1 MAIFRG
7 RMQWVSGF
15 ASLFAVALAAVL
27 LMLALS
33 GCGRKV
39 VAPAPVVEARKEQC
53 PQPVASVERRMCQRE
68 RLWNV
73 GYALRESN
81 APLCAGRTVLDD
93 GVMVVSTD
101 TLDDMLSSV
110 RWGDLGAFVEM
121 RRWRE
126 AYAREY
132 GLDARHRVI
141 SVLRGSGGEEAGIR
155 PGDVLVAVN
164 GQPLPTGKLAA
175 RTLRWQVTK
184 ALGAG
189 DTVTYTVE
197 RDGLRMDVPVRFHRV
212 CDTVMDV
219 EVRDSV
225 DAFTTGQS
233 IHVTI
238 GFLEHFSDDADLAAV
253 LSREMARHIRQP
265 KGGGATSAAPGA
277 VSSKGDRTDRPGVH
291 GYYGMPPA
299 GELARP
305 EASGAAMLPREHDID
320 RLALFCMARAGYDH
334 RRAGATFEA
343 LAALPPSR
351 RAVLQGEARPASQR
365 VQPDAEV
372 AQAGQAGQA
381 DAQSRAA
388 RLARA
393 VTEIDARLAE
403 GQPLIP

>member
-15 ASLFAVALAAVL
+15 APLFAVALAAVL

-33 GCGRKV
+33 GCGRRT
-39 VAPAPVVEARKEQC
+39 VAPAPVVEAKKEQC

-155 PGDVLVAVN
+155 PGDMLVAVN
-164 GQPLPTGKLAA
+164 DQPLPTGKLAA

-265 KGGGATSAAPGA
+265 KGGGATSAAPG
-277 VSSKGDRTDRPGVH
+277 VH

-305 EASGAAMLPREHDID
+305 EASGAAMLPREYDID

-334 RRAGATFEA
+334 RRAGTTFEA

-372 AQAGQAGQA
+372 AEVGQGAQA

-393 VTEIDARLAE
+393 VAEIDARLAE

>member
-7 RMQWVSGF
+7 RMQWISGF

-33 GCGRKV
+33 GCGRKA

-164 GQPLPTGKLAA
+164 GQSLPTGKLAA

-197 RDGLRMDVPVRFHRV
+197 RDGMRMDVPVRFHRV

-238 GFLEHFSDDADLAAV
+238 GFLERFSDDAELAAV

-265 KGGGATSAAPGA
+265 KGGGATSAAPG
-277 VSSKGDRTDRPGVH
+277 VH
-291 GYYGMPPA
+291 GYYGMPPV

-305 EASGAAMLPREHDID
+305 EVSGAAMLPREYDID

-343 LAALPPSR
+343 LAAMPPSR
-351 RAVLQGEARPASQR
+351 RAVLQGEALPASQR
-365 VQPDAEV
+365 VQPDAQVAQVAEV
-372 AQAGQAGQA
+372 AQVGQVAQA

-393 VTEIDARLAE
+393 VAEIDARLAE